1 VSTATDAGSVCRD
14 GTMLRR
20 LNRVR
25 PRRVPLH
32 FQVASGDD
40 QHDGQPAIT
49 RLRACA
55 IFS

>member
-1 VSTATDAGSVCRD
+1 
-14 GTMLRR
+14 MLRR